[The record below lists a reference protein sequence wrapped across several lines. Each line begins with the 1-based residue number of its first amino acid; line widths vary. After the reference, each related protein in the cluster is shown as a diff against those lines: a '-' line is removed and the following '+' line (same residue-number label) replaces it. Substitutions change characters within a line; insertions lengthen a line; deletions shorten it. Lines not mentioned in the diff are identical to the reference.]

1 LIKRRRIKIIG
12 NMGGAGIGNNGMGG
26 AAMTVKEMEL
36 TIIKFRLR
44 FWWAMM
50 KLEQHM
56 KKTDRNNVGKNIN
69 EVDGV
74 LNE

>member
-1 LIKRRRIKIIG
+1 
-12 NMGGAGIGNNGMGG
+12 MGGTGIGNNGMGG

-44 FWWAMM
+44 FWCAIM

>member
-1 LIKRRRIKIIG
+1 
-12 NMGGAGIGNNGMGG
+12 
-26 AAMTVKEMEL
+26 MTVKEMEL

-44 FWWAMM
+44 FWCAMM